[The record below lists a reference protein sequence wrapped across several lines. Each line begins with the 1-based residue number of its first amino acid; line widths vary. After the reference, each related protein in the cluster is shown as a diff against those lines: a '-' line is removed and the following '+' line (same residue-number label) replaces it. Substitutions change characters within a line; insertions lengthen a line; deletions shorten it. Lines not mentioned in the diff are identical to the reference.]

1 MQEKEGRRKRGMKK
15 IRDEGKEIQDW
26 NDSGLDGYGKEGIQE
41 RWNEGQAGRRTV
53 GYRMQECRK
62 GGIQERRDAWVQES
76 TVWVQERRHS
86 RDEDA
91 NLVLKPCNG
100 II

>member
-26 NDSGLDGYGKEGIQE
+26 NDSGLEGYGKEGIQD
-41 RWNEGQAGRRTV
+41 RWNEGQAGCRTV

-62 GGIQERRDAWVQES
+62 GGIHGCRKVQYGCRKGGTQEMR
-76 TVWVQERRHS
+76 
-86 RDEDA
+86 DA